1 MDGIKGYIAVY
12 RANILLIAFN
22 SLHLWRFWNW
32 CSSSQVFLV
41 LDLNTC
47 RGNEAKIK
55 QKTKIKNDL
64 KSYDVN
70 NCQISRVKKKKR
82 NVW

>member
-1 MDGIKGYIAVY
+1 
-12 RANILLIAFN
+12 
-22 SLHLWRFWNW
+22 
-32 CSSSQVFLV
+32 

-70 NCQISRVKKKKR
+70 NCQISRVKKKKEIYDIQ
-82 NVW
+82 NAFEDVKCQNTS